1 MTRILRLLL
10 IAAIAL
16 PYFGNAAAQNPTVKK
31 SVAVSQEEIQEAPN
45 VAPKERSL
53 KAQPRGNDALV
64 SKVVSERENNSEV
77 ESKIKSSTKDSS
89 RGLPSS
95 QKRAKASSSKAGTT
109 VSPPSSA
116 TIEEWSIEGT
126 FKYYSSG
133 WNTTTD
139 YLSYSG
145 GTIRVAI
152 VGNDIYVSGLCPQFT
167 SGWVKGTISGTT
179 ATFATGQYYG
189 ASGSNEYWFVG
200 EDANDNECDVVFN
213 YDASH
218 KKLTQITKYIN
229 NKDSQTGGS
238 YYSYFMNTVIY
249 MPMEATVCG
258 DGTQTDNEYVP
269 VYGYWIDTEGTESQM
284 IYPATSLT
292 GINAGDMIESITFYT
307 YTSETAT
314 VPAKLGT
321 STVKVR
327 MGETSATTITSSTF
341 NTNLNNMLDVYEGT
355 LATGAATMTIEFDT
369 PYPYSGG
376 NLVIDTYVTE
386 GSSDYAHCYWTGK
399 SASSGASYNNRVG
412 AQEFLPKMTYT
423 WSSGDLEPVEAL
435 DFEVV
440 EVGSSK
446 TLNAVVRNDDSQ
458 SATATLTISAPFSVA
473 SSTMTMNSG
482 TNVIPVTFTPTDATN
497 YSGTLTIVMNG
508 ETTTIDLKGLGNVTG
523 SPAAL
528 RDSTF
533 FAGINYEWTDSLGAT
548 HLSGLDEIAT
558 DPDQMIAMMREVYTN
573 KTIPGNF
580 KRGFTAAGA
589 DEGYNDVYYSG
600 VGEIT
605 RSSSGYS
612 SASYYSYDDAYGWDI
627 PGDIKYDTYSGS
639 YTYYY
644 AHLDTV
650 QYRPNQEG
658 VTLLLVEV
666 VDDFKKSDLT
676 YTQNESSYWQT
687 FSEDNYENLR
697 EYIKRSIKSVR
708 VVTEAKRTGSKSD
721 FSSGTLFKIDCDKM
735 NKFFML
741 AKGQVRWVSNSYWG
755 EYTSYSSDQTYNF
768 VQDFCAPPCYIY
780 YNRSNTDYGDQY
792 YDKFG
797 TRFFWHMFEQFSPVQ
812 HNASAA
818 KADIYQELVNME
830 TFDVQHDCMS
840 IIPSQNHQFM
850 MYGDDSGAG
859 DCQDVRDL
867 MFFVPD
873 YRMMKWTNSDAS
885 SEIVGRDPSGSRQKF
900 LNYNPDHAPKM
911 GLYVIRQDE
920 IVGAQVSGK
929 DMYKLTLTWDS
940 NLDDFLPSDQQ
951 VYELLQ
957 VVIDENGV
965 EQYVPVY
972 YMNSNGQYTDKNGN
986 VVTTPVPIE
995 LTLNP
1000 NDPKTYTEV
1009 YVPMQQSSQQVTYA
1023 VRGQDISKFL
1033 NLKVSNK
1040 QDYIIP
1046 GLDPNEM
1053 IKLTDVTHYS
1063 RFNAQTVNNC
1073 YSNRLQMTNNALG
1086 LNNNIIVDGENGT
1099 KLTVIRSHVENVN
1112 GENTTVDEPIATI
1125 TFNNHDSSSRAWTVT
1140 MNMDTQSANTEFPAG
1155 QSDVEADSVQYYA
1168 GYHANQGNTWSNSY
1182 SVASDGNITL
1192 SPAITIFDNFVVDVS
1207 ENAHPNS
1214 YSYKVETNY
1223 PGAVYLVTNNGADYT
1238 NGAVWYAWTWN
1249 DNNDGMWVKGRTTST
1264 SGKYMFTPM
1273 KANVKFVRMN
1283 PSGAPSWDSNVAW
1296 NQTGDLVVIGETFTL
1311 NGWLTGAWEENP
1323 ETHSAYSNDIRIPV
1337 YKTDS
1342 RINGVFSKAQVDGDV
1357 TGYMEIDENL
1367 AFEAKVQYS
1376 SKTEILRY
1384 DAYRWGET
1392 EERYIVDKVRN
1403 YDDEDDIAPTGIAGN
1418 QDGSY
1423 TVSMNEV
1430 GTADYYTTSVT
1441 VASGENDKWAKFVD
1455 FVPSNQTV
1463 GTAYTYA
1470 PVVEL
1475 FATGKDVNNKTR
1487 EDYNTYGGPL
1497 RNAAMGKLAIS
1508 LVEPTSSNPLMSE
1521 HKWQDENGNWYA
1533 YYNIKFNVDTKSVP
1547 PGYDIYKIRAWRE
1560 INESLLGEEYEECG
1574 DRVSDSYKFEELTY
1588 PDYDK
1593 NETYV
1598 LGSKPVVMDIEGH
1611 EIPIEGN
1618 CTGTFGAR
1626 KLRTSDDETGVIE
1639 ELDAC
1644 FFVRI
1649 YFTRKSN
1656 LEDGQKGSRAGQEP
1670 ELPADGKYYVVE
1682 ASYDF
1687 VAEGGEDVPTGV
1699 IQNLNV
1705 RQVVSEKYYNPAGIE
1720 SDTPFKGVNIVVTRY
1735 SDGSTSTVKV
1745 LK

>member
-10 IAAIAL
+10 IAAVAW
-16 PYFGNAAAQNPTVKK
+16 PMWQQAAAQEVKSEVKTKPVEGTLVDNAK
-31 SVAVSQEEIQEAPN
+31 SAVSTVASDEIA
-45 VAPKERSL
+45 L
-53 KAQPRGNDALV
+53 KTEVKSGNTLAFPA
-64 SKVVSERENNSEV
+64 K
-77 ESKIKSSTKDSS
+77 KGQKSSTA
-89 RGLPSS
+89 G
-95 QKRAKASSSKAGTT
+95 KAPKAISTKADKVT
-109 VSPPSSA
+109 VTPPSSA
-116 TIEEWSIEGT
+116 TIEEWVIDGT
-126 FKYYSSG
+126 FYYANSG
-133 WNTTTD
+133 WQNTTD
-139 YLSYSG
+139 YTAYSG
-145 GTIRVAI
+145 APIQVAI
-152 VGNDIYVSGLCPQFT
+152 DGNDIYISGLCPQIT
-167 SGWVKGTISGTT
+167 SAWVKGTINGST
-179 ATFATGQYYG
+179 ATFAMGQYYG
-189 ASGSNEYWFVG
+189 TYNSNEYWFVG
-200 EDANDNECDVVFN
+200 EDSNDQECDVVFTYN
-213 YDASH
+213 AEA
-218 KKLTQITKYIN
+218 KKLTQVNAYIC
-229 NKDSQTGGS
+229 NKSADTGGS
-238 YYSYFMNTVIY
+238 YYGYFKNTVIQK
-249 MPMEATVCG
+249 PKGATVCG
-258 DGTQTDNEYVP
+258 GSAQNEYVP
-269 VYGYWIDTEGTESQM
+269 VYGYWMDTKGTESQM
-284 IYPATSLT
+284 IYPKSLFSDLQ
-292 GINAGDMIESITFYT
+292 AGDIIESITFFT
-307 YTSETAT
+307 YTSSTPT
-314 VPAKLGT
+314 VPAELG
-321 STVKVR
+321 SATVQVR
-327 MGETSATTITSSTF
+327 MGETTETSITSSTYQE
-341 NTNLNNMLDVYEGT
+341 NRNNATLVYEGT
-355 LATGAATMTIEFDT
+355 LTTGSNTMTITFSE
-369 PYPYSGG
+369 PYVYGG
-376 NLVIDTYVTE
+376 KNIIIDSYVKTG
-386 GSSDYAHCYWTGK
+386 GSYANCYWAGENVSTT
-399 SASSGASYNNRVG
+399 GASAYYKSGFNSLS
-412 AQEFLPKMTYT
+412 FLPKMTMV
-423 WSSGDLEPVEAL
+423 WSAAVPDVAL
-435 DFEVV
+435 DFETV
-440 EVGSSK
+440 EVGDSK
-446 TLNAVVRNDDSQ
+446 TLNAIVKNPDSE
-458 SATATLTISAPFSVA
+458 SVTATLTTSAPFSVQ
-473 SSTMTMNSG
+473 SSSMTMTSG
-482 TNVIPVTFTPTDATN
+482 NNVIPVTFTPNDATVYN
-497 YSGTLTIVMNG
+497 GTLTIDING
-508 ETTTIDLKGLGNVTG
+508 VTTTIDLKGIGNVTG

-533 FAGINYEWTDSLGAT
+533 FAGINYDWTDGNGVT
-548 HLSGLDEIAT
+548 HTSNLNEIAT
-558 DPDQMIAMMREVYTN
+558 DPDQMIAMIREVYTN
-573 KTIPGNF
+573 RTIPGNF
-580 KRGFTAAGA
+580 TRGYTTGRVA
-589 DEGYNDVYYSG
+589 EGDAVNYGG
-600 VGEIT
+600 VGTISAT
-605 RSSSGYS
+605 VSSSTIS
-612 SASYYSYDDAYGWDI
+612 YSYEDGYGWGI
-627 PGDIKYDTYSGS
+627 PGSLETGS
-639 YTYYY
+639 STSSISSSMYGTAYYCY
-644 AHLDTV
+644 MNPT
-650 QYRPNQEG
+650 QYKPYNEG
-658 VTLLLVEV
+658 VTLLLVEM
-666 VDDFKKSDLT
+666 VDDFKKDSIYNT
-676 YTQNESSYWQT
+676 
-687 FSEDNYENLR
+687 SETEPYKQLR
-697 EYIKRSIKSVR
+697 DYITNSIKSIR
-708 VVTEAKRTGSKSD
+708 VVSQATRTGVGTNEA
-721 FSSGTLFKIDCDKM
+721 GTLFKVDCDKM
-735 NKFFML
+735 NKFYFM
-741 AKGQVRWVSNSYWG
+741 AKGQLRWIYNSVFA
-755 EYTSYSSDQTYNF
+755 EYSDKQYLLGL
-768 VQDFCAPPCYIY
+768 FCADPCYIY
-780 YNRSNTDYGDQY
+780 NSSYSLDGFFDDRSFPLFYN
-792 YDKFG
+792 
-797 TRFFWHMFEQFSPVQ
+797 MFEEFSPVA
-812 HNASAA
+812 NDASAA
-818 KADIYQELVNME
+818 KADIYQDLVNME
-830 TFDVQHDCMS
+830 SFNVEHDCMGV
-840 IIPSQNHQFM
+840 PLMGHQFM
-850 MYGDDSGAG
+850 MYGEQSDAA

-873 YRMMKWTNSDAS
+873 YRMMSWN
-885 SEIVGRDPSGSRQKF
+885 GRDNTTNPNYQKF
-900 LNYNPDHAPKM
+900 MNYNTTYPPKM

-920 IVGAQVSGK
+920 IQGAQVSGK

-965 EQYVPVY
+965 EKYVPVY

-1086 LNNNIIVDGENGT
+1086 LNNKIIVDGENGT

-1112 GENTTVDEPIATI
+1112 GENTTINEPIATI

-1155 QSDVEADSVQYYA
+1155 KSDVEAENVQYYA
-1168 GYHANQGNTWSNSY
+1168 GYHANPGNTWSNSY

-1223 PGAVYLVTNNGADYT
+1223 PGAVYLVTNNGDDYT

-1249 DNNDGMWVKGRTTST
+1249 DANDGMWVKGRNTTQT
-1264 SGKYMFTPM
+1264 GKYMFTPM
-1273 KANVKFVRMN
+1273 KSNVIFARMN
-1283 PSGAPSWDSNVAW
+1283 PNASVVPSWDAAW
-1296 NQTGDLVVIGETFTL
+1296 NKTADLVVIGETFTF
-1311 NGWLTGAWEENP
+1311 NGWLTGYWESNDMH
-1323 ETHSAYSNDIRIPV
+1323 TANSNDIRIPV

-1357 TGYMEIDENL
+1357 TGYMELDENL

-1392 EERYIVDKVRN
+1392 EDRYIVNKVRN
-1403 YDDEDDIAPTGIAGN
+1403 YDDEDDIAPVGIAGN

-1508 LVEPTSSNPLMSE
+1508 LVQPTNSNPLMSDY
-1521 HKWQDENGNWYA
+1521 KWQDENGNWYA

-1560 INESLLGEEYEECG
+1560 IHESLLGEEYKECG
-1574 DRVSDSYKFEELTY
+1574 HRVSSSYKFEELTY
-1588 PDYDK
+1588 PEYDK
-1593 NETYV
+1593 NESYV
-1598 LGSKPVVMDIEGH
+1598 LGSKPDD

-1626 KLRTSDDETGVIE
+1626 KLRTSKDETGVIE

-1656 LEDGQKGSRAGQEP
+1656 LEKRYSAGQEP

-1699 IQNLNV
+1699 IKNLNV
-1705 RQVVSEKYYNPAGIE
+1705 RQVVSEKYYNAAGVE
-1720 SDTPFKGVNIVVTRY
+1720 SDRPFKGVNIVVTRY
-1735 SDGSTSTVKV
+1735 SDGSQSTTKV

>member
-10 IAAIAL
+10 IAAVAWPL
-16 PYFGNAAAQNPTVKK
+16 SHPAAAQEVKPEVETK
-31 SVAVSQEEIQEAPN
+31 SVKEMLKNDASSAVSTVASDEIVLKTEAKSGNTLASPT
-45 VAPKERSL
+45 K
-53 KAQPRGNDALV
+53 RGQ
-64 SKVVSERENNSEV
+64 
-77 ESKIKSSTKDSS
+77 KSST
-89 RGLPSS
+89 GG
-95 QKRAKASSSKAGTT
+95 KAPKAISTKADQVT
-109 VSPPSSA
+109 VTPPSSA
-116 TIEEWSIEGT
+116 TIEEWAIDGT
-126 FKYYSSG
+126 FYYYNSGWQTVTDYSS
-133 WNTTTD
+133 
-139 YLSYSG
+139 YSS
-145 GTIRVAI
+145 TPIQVAI
-152 VGNDIYVSGLCPQFT
+152 DGNDIYISGLCPQFA

-179 ATFATGQYYG
+179 ATFATAQYYG
-189 ASGSNEYWFVG
+189 TNNDSEYWFVG
-200 EDANDNECDVVFN
+200 EDSNDQECDVVFN
-213 YDASH
+213 YNADA
-218 KKLTQITKYIN
+218 KKLTLATAYIC
-229 NKDSQTGGS
+229 NKSADTGGS
-238 YYSYFMNTVIY
+238 YYSYFTSLVLQK
-249 MPMEATVCG
+249 PEGATVCN
-258 DGTQTDNEYVP
+258 GTESNEYVP
-269 VYGYWIDTEGTESQM
+269 VYGYWLDTSGTESQM
-284 IYPATSLT
+284 IYPSSLFSDLQ
-292 GINAGDMIESITFYT
+292 AGDRIESITFYT
-307 YTSETAT
+307 LTSS
-314 VPAKLGT
+314 T
-321 STVKVR
+321 STVPDNLGSATVQVR
-327 MGETSATTITSSTF
+327 MGETTETAITSSTYQG
-341 NTNLNNMLDVYEGT
+341 NRTNATVVYEGT
-355 LATGAATMTIEFDT
+355 LTTGANTMTITFDQ
-369 PYPYSGG
+369 PYIYEGK
-376 NLVIDTYVTE
+376 NLVIDTYVTN
-386 GSSDYAHCYWTGK
+386 GVSGKYAHCYWAGV
-399 SASSGASYNNRVG
+399 SASQGASAYYRSSFNPLSY
-412 AQEFLPKMTYT
+412 LPKMTMVWT
-423 WSSGDLEPVEAL
+423 AAVPDVAL
-435 DFEVV
+435 DFETV

-446 TLNAVVRNDDSQ
+446 TLNAVVKNPESQ
-458 SATATLTISAPFSVA
+458 SVTATLTTSAPFSVQ
-473 SSTMTMNSG
+473 SSSMTMTSG
-482 TNVIPVTFTPTDATN
+482 NNVIPVTFTPTDATVYN
-497 YSGTLTIVMNG
+497 GILTIDMNG
-508 ETTTIDLKGLGNVTG
+508 VTTTIDLKGIGNVTG

-533 FAGINYEWTDSLGAT
+533 FAGINYDWTDSEGNT
-548 HLSGLDEIAT
+548 HTSSLDEIAT
-558 DPDQMIAMMREVYTN
+558 DPDQMIAMIREVYTN
-573 KTIPGNF
+573 RTIPGNF
-580 KRGFTAAGA
+580 TRGYTTGRVA
-589 DEGYNDVYYSG
+589 EGDAVNYGG
-600 VGEIT
+600 VGTISAT
-605 RSSSGYS
+605 VSSSTISYSYEDGYGWGIPGDLETS
-612 SASYYSYDDAYGWDI
+612 SSTSSISSSMYGTAYYSYMN
-627 PGDIKYDTYSGS
+627 PT
-639 YTYYY
+639 
-644 AHLDTV
+644 
-650 QYRPNQEG
+650 QYKPYNEG
-658 VTLLLVEV
+658 VTLLLVEM
-666 VDDFKKSDLT
+666 VDDFNKANIYDTEETEPYK
-676 YTQNESSYWQT
+676 Q
-687 FSEDNYENLR
+687 LR
-697 EYIKRSIKSVR
+697 DYISNSIKSIR
-708 VVTEAKRTGSKSD
+708 VVSQATRTGVGTD
-721 FSSGTLFKIDCDKM
+721 EAGTLFKVDCDKM
-735 NKFFML
+735 NKFYFM
-741 AKGQVRWVSNSYWG
+741 AKGQLRWIYNSVFAEDTDGDYLRG
-755 EYTSYSSDQTYNF
+755 L
-768 VQDFCAPPCYIY
+768 FCADPCYIY
-780 YNRSNTDYGDQY
+780 NSSSYNSIDGFFDDRSFALFYN
-792 YDKFG
+792 
-797 TRFFWHMFEQFSPVQ
+797 MFEEFSPVA
-812 HNASAA
+812 NDASAA
-818 KADIYQELVNME
+818 KADIYQDLVNME
-830 TFDVQHDCMS
+830 SFNVEHDCMGV
-840 IIPSQNHQFM
+840 PLMGHQFM
-850 MYGDDSGAG
+850 MYGEQSDAA

-867 MFFVPD
+867 MFLVPD
-873 YRMMKWTNSDAS
+873 YRMMSWN
-885 SEIVGRDPSGSRQKF
+885 GRDNTNNPNYQKF
-900 LNYNPDHAPKM
+900 MNYNTTYPPKM

-920 IVGAQVSGK
+920 IQGAQVSGK

-972 YMNSNGQYTDKNGN
+972 YMNSNGEYTDKNGN

-1000 NDPKTYTEV
+1000 NDSKTYTEV
-1009 YVPMQQSSQQVTYA
+1009 YVPMQQSSHQVTYA

-1086 LNNNIIVDGENGT
+1086 LNNKIIVDGENGT

-1112 GENTTVDEPIATI
+1112 GENTTIDEPIATI
-1125 TFNNHDSSSRAWTVT
+1125 TFNNHNSSSRAWTVT

-1155 QSDVEADSVQYYA
+1155 QSDVEAENVQYYA
-1168 GYHANQGNTWSNSY
+1168 GYHANPGNTWSNSY

-1192 SPAITIFDNFVVDVS
+1192 SPAIIIFDNFVVDVS

-1223 PGAVYLVTNNGADYT
+1223 PGVVYLNTNNGTDYT

-1249 DNNDGMWVKGRTTST
+1249 TAGEDEEWIRGRATNQT
-1264 SGKYMFTPM
+1264 GQYMFTPL
-1273 KANVKFVRMN
+1273 KNNFIFVRMN
-1283 PSGAPSWDSNVAW
+1283 PTGAPSWDAKW
-1296 NQTGDLVVIGETFTL
+1296 NQTGDLTAQGDTYTIT
-1311 NGWLTGAWEENP
+1311 GWGSGDMTGSWSGSNEAAN
-1323 ETHSAYSNDIRIPV
+1323 SNDIRISV
-1337 YKTDS
+1337 FKTDS
-1342 RINGVFSKAQVDGDV
+1342 RINGVFNKAQVDGDV

-1392 EERYIVDKVRN
+1392 EDRYIVDKVRN
-1403 YDDEDDIAPTGIAGN
+1403 YDDEDDIAPAGIAGN

-1497 RNAAMGKLAIS
+1497 QNAAMGKLAIS

-1521 HKWQDENGNWYA
+1521 YKWQDENGNWYA

-1560 INESLLGEEYEECG
+1560 IDESLLGEQYDECS
-1574 DRVSDSYKFEELTY
+1574 DRVSESYKFEELTY

-1593 NETYV
+1593 NDTYV
-1598 LGSKPVVMDIEGH
+1598 LGSKPVIMDIEGH

-1618 CTGTFGAR
+1618 YTGTFGAR

-1699 IQNLNV
+1699 IKNLNV
-1705 RQVVSEKYYNPAGIE
+1705 RQVVSEKYYNAAGIE
-1720 SDTPFKGVNIVVTRY
+1720 SDKPFQGVNIVVTRY
-1735 SDGSTSTVKV
+1735 SDGSATTRKV